1 MKKVVLRGE
10 LGKQFGR
17 VHHFDL
23 NTPAEAIRALCANF
37 EGFQQA
43 LVTAAERGVGY
54 IVQVGKL
61 AIEELEEI
69 HNPTGQSEE
78 ISITPVLAGAGGGG
92 IGQIFAGIALVAVSF
107 LLPGAGLFGT
117 TSLFGVSAAGATG
130 AGVVAGG
137 AFLTALGTV
146 TSAIGASLILSGTA
160 QLLSP
165 QPADLPG
172 LTGNYGGGG
181 RSNSFD
187 PVNNDPAD
195 NRSSYIYNGAVNLT
209 AQGNPVP
216 ICYGRMRVGSVVVS
230 AGVSTTDI

>member
-54 IVQVGKL
+54 IVQVGKS
-61 AIEELEEI
+61 AIEELDEI

-78 ISITPVLAGAGGGG
+78 ISITPVLVGAGGGG
-92 IGQIFAGIALVAVSF
+92 VGNILVGVALVAAAIVF
-107 LLPGAGLFGT
+107 APLGAGFLGLGAGALSSGSVAALAVASNVVGFI
-117 TSLFGVSAAGATG
+117 GVSM
-130 AGVVAGG
+130 
-137 AFLTALGTV
+137 
-146 TSAIGASLILSGTA
+146 ILSGTA

-172 LTGNYGGGG
+172 LTGASGG
-181 RSNSFD
+181 RGNSFN
-187 PVNNDPAD
+187 PANNDPAD
-195 NRSSYIYNGAVNLT
+195 NRASYIYNGAVNLT

-216 ICYGRMRVGSVVVS
+216 LCYGRMRVGSVVVS

>member
-1 MKKVVLRGE
+1 MKRVVLRGE

-17 VHHFDL
+17 IHEFDL

-43 LVTAAERGVGY
+43 LISSAERGIGY
-54 IVQVGKL
+54 MVQVGKDV
-61 AIEELEEI
+61 IQPEEEL
-69 HNPTGQSEE
+69 HNPTGQLEE
-78 ISITPVLAGAGGGG
+78 ISITPVLVGAGGGF
-92 IGQIFAGIALVAVSF
+92 GQIAAGVALVAAAFVIGPAAGGF
-107 LLPGAGLFGT
+107 LGIGAGLGGT
-117 TSLFGVSAAGATG
+117 GGVA
-130 AGVVAGG
+130 AGG
-137 AFLTALGTV
+137 AALGLVGGGFATAV
-146 TSAIGASLILSGTA
+146 GFVGVSLILAGTA

-172 LTGNYGGGG
+172 ITGGSGG
-181 RSNSFD
+181 RRSSFD
-187 PVNNDPAD
+187 PANNDPAD

-216 ICYGRMRVGSVVVS
+216 VCYGRMRVGSVVVS

>member
-61 AIEELEEI
+61 AIEELDEI

-78 ISITPVLAGAGGGG
+78 ISITPVLAGAGGGVSKIL
-92 IGQIFAGIALVAVSF
+92 IGVALIAAAF

-117 TSLFGVSAAGATG
+117 TSFFGAAATT
-130 AGVVAGG
+130 GG
-137 AFLTALGTV
+137 FLTAVGTV
-146 TSAIGASLILSGTA
+146 TSAIGASLILAGTA

-172 LTGNYGGGG
+172 LTGATGARG
-181 RSNSFD
+181 NSFD
-187 PVNNDPAD
+187 PANNDPAD
-195 NRSSYIYNGAVNLT
+195 NRASYIYT
-209 AQGNPVP
+209 VP
-216 ICYGRMRVGSVVVS
+216 
-230 AGVSTTDI
+230 ST

>member
-37 EGFQQA
+37 EGFQLA
-43 LVTAAERGVGY
+43 LIGSAERGIGY
-54 IVQVGKL
+54 MVQVGKDV
-61 AIEELEEI
+61 IRPEEEM
-69 HNPTGQSEE
+69 HNPTGQFEE
-78 ISITPVLAGAGGGG
+78 ISITPVLAGAGGGFGKIAAG
-92 IGQIFAGIALVAVSF
+92 IGLIALSF

-117 TSLFGVSAAGATG
+117 TSVFGVGAAGAG
-130 AGVVAGG
+130 AGFGAVA
-137 AFLTALGTV
+137 LTALGTAV
-146 TSAIGASLILSGTA
+146 SAVGAGLILYGTS

-172 LTGNYGGGG
+172 LTSNTPN
-181 RSNSFD
+181 RRNSFD
-187 PVNNDPAD
+187 PANNDPAD
-195 NRSSYIYNGAVNLT
+195 NRASYIYNGAVNLT

>member
-1 MKKVVLRGE
+1 MKRVVLRGE

-17 VHHFDL
+17 IHKFDL

-43 LVTAAERGVGY
+43 LVTAGERGVGY
-54 IVQVGKL
+54 IVQVGKA
-61 AIEELEEI
+61 AIDEVDEI
-69 HNPTGQSEE
+69 HNPTGQDEE

-92 IGQIFAGIALVAVSF
+92 VGRILAGVALVAAAIVFAPAAGGF
-107 LLPGAGLFGT
+107 LGIGGAGAIT
-117 TSLFGVSAAGATG
+117 GATG
-130 AGVVAGG
+130 FTLG
-137 AFLTALGTV
+137 AAAS
-146 TSAIGASLILSGTA
+146 SAIGFIGASLILSGTA

-172 LTGNYGGGG
+172 LTGATGG
-181 RSNSFD
+181 RRNSFD

>member
-1 MKKVVLRGE
+1 MPACK
-10 LGKQFGR
+10 
-17 VHHFDL
+17 

-43 LVTAAERGVGY
+43 LVTAGERGVGY
-54 IVQVGKL
+54 IVQVGKA
-61 AIEELEEI
+61 AIDEVDEI
-69 HNPTGQSEE
+69 HNPTGQDEE
-78 ISITPVLAGAGGGG
+78 ISITPVLAGAGGGVG
-92 IGQIFAGIALVAVSF
+92 KILTGVALVAAAIVF
-107 LLPGAGLFGT
+107 APLGAGFLG
-117 TSLFGVSAAGATG
+117 LGAGALSSG
-130 AGVVAGG
+130 SVAALSVASSVVG
-137 AFLTALGTV
+137 FIGT
-146 TSAIGASLILSGTA
+146 SLILSGTA

-172 LTGNYGGGG
+172 LTGATGG
-181 RSNSFD
+181 RRNSFD

>member
-54 IVQVGKL
+54 IVQVGKS
-61 AIEELEEI
+61 AIEELDEI

-78 ISITPVLAGAGGGG
+78 ISITPVLAGAGGGVG
-92 IGQIFAGIALVAVSF
+92 KILTGVALVAAAIVFAPAAGGF
-107 LLPGAGLFGT
+107 LGIGGAGAIT
-117 TSLFGVSAAGATG
+117 GATG
-130 AGVVAGG
+130 FTLG
-137 AFLTALGTV
+137 AAAS
-146 TSAIGASLILSGTA
+146 SAIGFIGASLILSGTA

-165 QPADLPG
+165 QPAELPG
-172 LTGNYGGGG
+172 LTVATGARG
-181 RSNSFD
+181 NSFD

>member
-1 MKKVVLRGE
+1 MKRVVLRGE

-17 VHHFDL
+17 IHKFDL

-43 LVTAAERGVGY
+43 LVTASERGIGY
-54 IVQVGKL
+54 IVQVGKA
-61 AIEELEEI
+61 AIDEVDEI
-69 HNPTGQSEE
+69 HNPTGQDEE
-78 ISITPVLAGAGGGG
+78 ISITPVLAGAGGGV
-92 IGQIFAGIALVAVSF
+92 GQILTGVALVAAAIVF
-107 LLPGAGLFGT
+107 APLGAGFLG
-117 TSLFGVSAAGATG
+117 LGAGALSSG
-130 AGVVAGG
+130 SVAALSVASSVVG
-137 AFLTALGTV
+137 FIGT
-146 TSAIGASLILSGTA
+146 SLILSGTA

-165 QPADLPG
+165 QPAELPG
-172 LTGNYGGGG
+172 LTGGSAG
-181 RSNSFD
+181 RRNSFD
-187 PVNNDPAD
+187 PANNDPAD

>member
-1 MKKVVLRGE
+1 MKRVVLRGE

-23 NTPAEAIRALCANF
+23 NTPAEAIRALSANF
-37 EGFQQA
+37 EGFANA
-43 LVTAAERGVGY
+43 LATAGERGIGY
-54 IVQVGKL
+54 IVQVGRFGL
-61 AIEELEEI
+61 QDVEEI
-69 HNPTGQSEE
+69 NNPTGEREE

-92 IGQIFAGIALVAVSF
+92 VGKIIAGVALVAFAIATAGAGAGF
-107 LLPGAGLFGT
+107 LGLGAGLTGT
-117 TSLFGVSAAGATG
+117 VG
-130 AGVVAGG
+130 AGGSLVAGS
-137 AFLTALGTV
+137 FVLGTAAS
-146 TSAIGASLILSGTA
+146 SAIGVIGASLILSGTA

-172 LTGNYGGGG
+172 LTGSTG
-181 RSNSFD
+181 RRDSFN
-187 PVNNDPAD
+187 PQRNDPAD

-216 ICYGRMRVGSVVVS
+216 LCYGRMRVGSVVIS

>member
-1 MKKVVLRGE
+1 MKRVVLRGE

-17 VHHFDL
+17 IHKFDL

-43 LVTAAERGVGY
+43 LVTAGERGVGY
-54 IVQVGKL
+54 IVQVGKA
-61 AIEELEEI
+61 AIEELDEV
-69 HNPTGQSEE
+69 HNPTGQDEE
-78 ISITPVLAGAGGGG
+78 ISITPVLVGAGGGG
-92 IGQIFAGIALVAVSF
+92 GIGTILAGVALVAVSF

-117 TSLFGVSAAGATG
+117 FGLGGAAAG
-130 AGVVAGG
+130 GG
-137 AFLTALGTV
+137 FATALGTAV
-146 TSAIGASLILSGTA
+146 SAIGAGLILYGTS

-172 LTGNYGGGG
+172 LSSNTPN
-181 RSNSFD
+181 RKNSFD
-187 PVNNDPAD
+187 PANNDPAD
-195 NRSSYIYNGAVNLT
+195 NRASYIYNGAVNLT

>member
-54 IVQVGKL
+54 IVQVGKS
-61 AIEELEEI
+61 AIEELDEI

-78 ISITPVLAGAGGGG
+78 ISITPVLAGAGGGTG
-92 IGQIFAGIALVAVSF
+92 KILAGIAIVAASIIFAPTVGGF
-107 LLPGAGLFGT
+107 LGLGAGAV
-117 TSLFGVSAAGATG
+117 TSGAAGTMAAITSITG
-130 AGVVAGG
+130 AIGV
-137 AFLTALGTV
+137 
-146 TSAIGASLILSGTA
+146 SLILSGTA

-165 QPADLPG
+165 QPAELPG
-172 LTGNYGGGG
+172 LTGATGA

-187 PVNNDPAD
+187 PANNDPAD
-195 NRSSYIYNGAVNLT
+195 NRASYIYNGAVNLT

>member
-1 MKKVVLRGE
+1 MKRVVLRGE
-10 LGKQFGR
+10 LAKKFGR

-37 EGFQQA
+37 EGFQQTLLSA
-43 LVTAAERGVGY
+43 GERGVGY
-54 IVQVGKL
+54 IVQVGRFGL
-61 AIEELEEI
+61 QDVEEI
-69 HNPTGQSEE
+69 NNPTGEREE

-92 IGQIFAGIALVAVSF
+92 GGIGQILAGVALVAIAIAA
-107 LLPGAGLFGT
+107 PGVGLFAGG
-117 TSLFGVSAAGATG
+117 SLGFGVVAGATG
-130 AGVVAGG
+130 FAAAAAAVGG
-137 AFLTALGTV
+137 TIGLG
-146 TSAIGASLILSGTA
+146 LILSGTS

-172 LTGNYGGGG
+172 VTGGSPQ
-181 RSNSFD
+181 RKDSFE
-187 PVNNDPAD
+187 PANNDPAD

-216 ICYGRMRVGSVVVS
+216 LCYGRMRVGSVVIS

>member
-1 MKKVVLRGE
+1 MKRVVLRGE

-17 VHHFDL
+17 IHKFDL
-23 NTPAEAIRALCANF
+23 TTPAEAIRALCANF

-43 LVTAAERGVGY
+43 LVTAGERGIGY
-54 IVQVGKL
+54 IVQVGKA
-61 AIEELEEI
+61 AIDEVDEI
-69 HNPTGQSEE
+69 HNPTGQDEE
-78 ISITPVLAGAGGGG
+78 ISITPVLAGAGGGVG
-92 IGQIFAGIALVAVSF
+92 KILTGVALVAAAIVLGPLGGGF
-107 LLPGAGLFGT
+107 LGL
-117 TSLFGVSAAGATG
+117 G
-130 AGVVAGG
+130 AGVGGGG
-137 AFLTALGTV
+137 AVGVGFLTAGAS
-146 TSAIGASLILSGTA
+146 SAIGFIGASLILSGTA

-172 LTGNYGGGG
+172 LTGATGG
-181 RSNSFD
+181 RRNSFD

>member
-54 IVQVGKL
+54 IVQVGKS
-61 AIEELEEI
+61 AIEELDEI

-117 TSLFGVSAAGATG
+117 TSLLASVLLVLPEQALWL
-130 AGVVAGG
+130 VVH
-137 AFLTALGTV
+137 F
-146 TSAIGASLILSGTA
+146 
-160 QLLSP
+160 
-165 QPADLPG
+165 
-172 LTGNYGGGG
+172 
-181 RSNSFD
+181 
-187 PVNNDPAD
+187 
-195 NRSSYIYNGAVNLT
+195 
-209 AQGNPVP
+209 
-216 ICYGRMRVGSVVVS
+216 
-230 AGVSTTDI
+230 